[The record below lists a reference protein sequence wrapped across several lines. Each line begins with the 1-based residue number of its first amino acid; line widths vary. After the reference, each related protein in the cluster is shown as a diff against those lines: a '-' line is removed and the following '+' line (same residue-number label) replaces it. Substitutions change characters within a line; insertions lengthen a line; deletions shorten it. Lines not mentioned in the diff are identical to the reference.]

1 MGCQHPP
8 SLGDAQIGSIRLATA
23 EDLTRLQQ
31 AQDEL
36 KRQIFGGAI
45 IHDRKLGEIHF
56 NQNEFDQADR
66 YEREHGLPTISSVGR
81 PRSGPRLLISF
92 YTDVVLVDSGDENTI
107 YTTDANLILCDHP
120 QMMVGRS
127 TLMWNGR
134 FLSSALLPKIKRSA
148 VSNHKPQ
155 EYEVM
160 IPISPAARAVTLMR
174 PPGDLCLALIKYN
187 WPFHDTHGAPLRIDW
202 RTVKTV
208 LLPLAD
214 HGSIPH
220 GIGN

>member
-1 MGCQHPP
+1 MIGCIVVEQLTPGKHKTTQIGICRQFSSLTILFVFTVLVMGCQHPP

-134 FLSSALLPKIKRSA
+134 FLSSAQDKKVGCIES
-148 VSNHKPQ
+148 
-155 EYEVM
+155 
-160 IPISPAARAVTLMR
+160 
-174 PPGDLCLALIKYN
+174 
-187 WPFHDTHGAPLRIDW
+187 
-202 RTVKTV
+202 
-208 LLPLAD
+208 
-214 HGSIPH
+214 
-220 GIGN
+220 